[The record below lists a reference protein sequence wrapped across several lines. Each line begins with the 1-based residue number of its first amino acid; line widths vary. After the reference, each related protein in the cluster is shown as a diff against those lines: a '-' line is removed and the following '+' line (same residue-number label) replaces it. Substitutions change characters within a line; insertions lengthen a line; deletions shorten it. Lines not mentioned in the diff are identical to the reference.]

1 MVYGSKAALPYL
13 TQRSWAA
20 LVNVSSV
27 FGLVAPPNTADY
39 CASKFAIRGYTES
52 LRAEL
57 ELVHPQVQVH
67 LVHPGGINTN
77 ITRLEQSKKFKERF
91 LTTKPETIA
100 LHIANSIMRNKAR
113 IVFGNQATKTHIASR
128 ILPLKWLSKLSGKE
142 IHGLGMEDDYRT
154 DHDGFTIKKSSL

>member
-1 MVYGSKAALPYL
+1 
-13 TQRSWAA
+13 
-20 LVNVSSV
+20 
-27 FGLVAPPNTADY
+27 
-39 CASKFAIRGYTES
+39 
-52 LRAEL
+52 
-57 ELVHPQVQVH
+57 VHPQVQVH